1 MCGITG
7 FVGFG
12 KKHYPIETIVKK
24 MSNSITHRGPDESG
38 IWIDRNVQIALA
50 HQRLSI
56 LDLSSAGS
64 QPMQSVSGRYVA
76 IYNGEIY
83 NHQFLRKKIDQ
94 SSKSIKWVGSSDTE
108 TLLYAID
115 FWGIEKA
122 IAMIEGMFAIAVWD
136 KKLNT
141 LYLIRDR
148 LGEKPLYYGL
158 QTDTFMFASE
168 LKALKCHPSFK
179 GSIERDS
186 ILLQMKYGYIPAPN
200 SIYKG
205 IFKLEPGSI
214 CKVSF
219 NNDGVCQDIQNTSY
233 WTAEELLQKS
243 LSNQYSGDFHSA
255 VTKLEEVLKKSVK
268 SQMVSDVPIGAFL
281 SGGIDSSLIVA
292 IMQDLSISPVK
303 TFTIGF
309 QEDKF
314 NEANHAKKVSQI
326 LGTDHTEYYVLS
338 SEALDIIPKLPRIYD
353 EPFSDSSQIPTFLV
367 SNLAKSQV
375 TVSLS
380 GDGGD
385 ELFGGYN
392 RHVFSKKWG
401 NTLFHTPFFIRNLI
415 GKLLLGIKPMHLDDL
430 EMSKINQFLDKKIF
444 NNLSN
449 IVDKTGKALC
459 SKNVDDLYERFNSH
473 WYDLSFI
480 KKSTEFV
487 SFKPNDLN
495 LKNSDIATQ
504 MMLSD
509 LTNYLPG
516 DILTKVDRAAMAN
529 SLETR
534 IPMLD
539 INVIEFSMSLPINFK
554 IKGSNG
560 KFILKELLN
569 KFLPKNLYDRP
580 KQGFALPI
588 ESWLKGPLYDWAEN
602 LLDPRKLNE
611 DGYFDSMII
620 QQKWHEHKNGIHNW
634 QTELWDVLMFQAWLE
649 DQK

>member
-1 MCGITG
+1 
-7 FVGFG
+7 
-12 KKHYPIETIVKK
+12 
-24 MSNSITHRGPDESG
+24 
-38 IWIDRNVQIALA
+38 
-50 HQRLSI
+50 
-56 LDLSSAGS
+56 
-64 QPMQSVSGRYVA
+64 
-76 IYNGEIY
+76 
-83 NHQFLRKKIDQ
+83 
-94 SSKSIKWVGSSDTE
+94 
-108 TLLYAID
+108 
-115 FWGIEKA
+115 
-122 IAMIEGMFAIAVWD
+122 
-136 KKLNT
+136 
-141 LYLIRDR
+141 
-148 LGEKPLYYGL
+148 
-158 QTDTFMFASE
+158 
-168 LKALKCHPSFK
+168 
-179 GSIERDS
+179 
-186 ILLQMKYGYIPAPN
+186 
-200 SIYKG
+200 
-205 IFKLEPGSI
+205 
-214 CKVSF
+214 
-219 NNDGVCQDIQNTSY
+219 
-233 WTAEELLQKS
+233 
-243 LSNQYSGDFHSA
+243 
-255 VTKLEEVLKKSVK
+255 
-268 SQMVSDVPIGAFL
+268 
-281 SGGIDSSLIVA
+281 
-292 IMQDLSISPVK
+292 MQDLSISPIK

-314 NEANHAKKVSQI
+314 NEANHAKKVSQM

-401 NTLFHTPFFIRNLI
+401 NALFHTPFFLRNLI

-430 EMSKINQFLDKKIF
+430 EMSKINQFLDKKMF

-449 IVDKTGKALC
+449 LVDKTGKALC
-459 SKNVDDLYERFNSH
+459 SRNADDLYERFNSH
-473 WYDLSFI
+473 WHDLSFI
-480 KKSTEFV
+480 KKSDEFV
-487 SFKPNDLN
+487 SFKPNGID

-504 MMLSD
+504 MMLYD

-516 DILTKVDRAAMAN
+516 DILAKVDRAAMAN

-539 INVIEFSMSLPINFK
+539 IDVIKFSMSLPINFK

-569 KFLPKNLYDRP
+569 KFLPKNIYNRP

-602 LLDPRKLNE
+602 LLDPKKLNE
-611 DGYFDSMII
+611 DGYFDSMIV